1 MTTSLINESID
12 QALSIQEL
20 AQANGGVKD
29 GGCIRIPTILP
40 PFFPVPWPD
49 PRDIDTKDSD
59 ASGGSTQPSDQSK
72 A

>member
-40 PFFPVPWPD
+40 PLFPVPWPD
-49 PRDIDTKDSD
+49 LRHVDTKDSD